1 MKRMKVLLLF
11 IVAAMP
17 VFCSSA
23 FGSSTTTTDSLLFP
37 KDSYSTETK
46 TVTTS
51 QGNKTV
57 TYHLYK
63 HIAYV
68 ANPVDTNYQSMN
80 VNVPVNI
87 NGVDIDATN
96 APILF
101 DIAVGGY
108 LSASNAD
115 SSSTPGGGAPGGT
128 PPSNGASGGGA
139 PGGTPPGGNSNTVSN
154 ADLALAAGYVVVSPG
169 CRGRDNVSSDGT
181 YYGKAPA
188 AIVDLKSAVRYIRH
202 NKGIIPGNTDWI
214 ISTGS
219 SAGGALSALLGAS
232 GDSRLYDAYF
242 RELGAAK
249 TDDRIFASACYC
261 PITDLEHADMA
272 YEWEFGT
279 TPLSTGLVD
288 QTLSQEL
295 KDAFEHYQASLHL
308 MGKNHFGPILADN
321 YHNYLLKTYLEPS
334 ATKYLSALPNT
345 ARASYLANN
354 SWITWTNNTATFSFS
369 DYVTH
374 IGRMK
379 SLPAFDTFDLSA
391 AENILFGNATTNAR
405 HFTNFSLRYTSGDN
419 SAEIDRDLKI
429 TRSLMNPMFFVD
441 QNNRGCVNHWWIRH
455 GTSDNNTSLTVI
467 TNLATSLENQRK
479 HVNTLLYW
487 DAGHGA
493 NEDPEDFITWI
504 STITGYTK

>member
-1 MKRMKVLLLF
+1 V
-11 IVAAMP
+11 
-17 VFCSSA
+17 STSA
-23 FGSSTTTTDSLLFP
+23 GT
-37 KDSYSTETK
+37 
-46 TVTTS
+46 
-51 QGNKTV
+51 KTV

-80 VNVPVNI
+80 VSVPVAI
-87 NGVDIDATN
+87 DGVVIDATN

-115 SSSTPGGGAPGGT
+115 SGASSSGDTSSGSTPTGGAP
-128 PPSNGASGGGA
+128 
-139 PGGTPPGGNSNTVSN
+139 PGNGNSVSN

-202 NKGIIPGNTDWI
+202 NRGVIPGNTDWI
-214 ISTGS
+214 VSTGS

-232 GDSRLYDAYF
+232 GNSRLYEEYF
-242 RELGAAK
+242 KDLGAAK
-249 TDDRIFASACYC
+249 AGDRIYASACYC

-279 TPLSTGLVD
+279 TPLSSGQVD
-288 QTLSQEL
+288 QTVSQEL
-295 KDAFEHYQASLHL
+295 KKNFTDYQASLFL
-308 MGKNHFGPILADN
+308 MGKNHFGPITADN
-321 YHNYLLKTYLEPS
+321 YPNYLLQTYLVPS
-334 ATKYLSALPNT
+334 ANKYLNALSDT
-345 ARASYLANN
+345 ARASYLANH
-354 SWITWTNNTATFSFS
+354 SWITWANNTASFTFS
-369 DYVTH
+369 DYVTY

-405 HFTNFSLRYTSGDN
+405 HFTNFSLRYTSGD
-419 SAEIDRDLKI
+419 SRAEIDLDLKKNI
-429 TRSLMNPMFFVD
+429 PLMNPMFFVGH
-441 QNNRGCVNHWWIRH
+441 NNRDCANHWWIRH
-455 GTSDNNTSLTVI
+455 GSSDNNTSLTVI
-467 TNLATSLENQRK
+467 TNLATSLENLGK
-479 HVNTLLYW
+479 DVNASLYW

-493 NEDPEDFITWI
+493 NEDAEDFITWI
-504 STITGYTK
+504 GTVTGYTK